1 MRADRPATPGHSQ
14 EHGQPRPGADEHG
27 ETTRGAR
34 AGLSGHGTGAPATQG
49 GHGAEPPAALGGHG
63 AEARTG
69 ASALG
74 GIVVA
79 DFGRVLAGPYM
90 TMLLADLGADVI
102 KIERPG
108 SGDDT
113 RAWGPPFADG
123 EATYFLGVNRNKR
136 SIALDLTDPTDLGT
150 ARAIVDRADVL
161 VENFRPGTMEKLG
174 LGHEEVRAS
183 NPGLVYCSVTG
194 FGSAEGAHL
203 PGYDLLVQ
211 AMGGLM
217 SVTGE
222 PGGPGTKAGV
232 ALVDVVTGLH
242 AGLGILAALRHRER
256 TGEGQRVEVS
266 LLGSLLSALT
276 NQSAA
281 YLGAGVVPR
290 PLGNRHPSIAPYE
303 VFEASD
309 RPLVLA
315 VGNDRQFRSLCERLG
330 TPGLADDP
338 RFADNTARVAHREEL
353 VAALSGPLG
362 ARTAGDWFE
371 ELTAAGVPC
380 GPINDL
386 ADAFALADRLGVAA
400 RVPAALAG
408 PGQVA
413 HPIALDATPPVYHRA
428 PPRLGEHT
436 AAVLTE
442 LGLPPRT
449 S

>member
-1 MRADRPATPGHSQ
+1 MRADHPGTPEAPATPEG
-14 EHGQPRPGADEHG
+14 GALSE
-27 ETTRGAR
+27 GA
-34 AGLSGHGTGAPATQG
+34 LS
-49 GHGAEPPAALGGHG
+49 
-63 AEARTG
+63 
-69 ASALG
+69 

-136 SIALDLTDPTDLGT
+136 SVALDLTDPGDLAA

-174 LGHEEVRAS
+174 LAYEDVRAT

-194 FGSAEGAHL
+194 FGTAEGAHL

-222 PGGPGTKAGV
+222 PGGQGTKAGV
-232 ALVDVVTGLH
+232 ALVDVITGLH

-276 NQSAA
+276 NQASAH
-281 YLGAGVVPR
+281 LGAGVVPR
-290 PLGNRHPSIAPYE
+290 AMGNRHPSIAPYE
-303 VFEASD
+303 VFEAQD

-315 VGNDRQFRSLCERLG
+315 VGNDRQFRALCERLG
-330 TPGLADDP
+330 RPGLADDP
-338 RFADNTARVAHREEL
+338 RFVTNTARVAHRDEL
-353 VAALSGPLG
+353 VAALARPLA
-362 ARTAGDWFE
+362 ARTADSWFE

-386 ADAFALADRLGVAA
+386 AAAFDLADRLGLAP
-400 RVPAALAG
+400 RVPESAAG

-413 HPIALDATPPVYHRA
+413 HPIRLDATPPAYRTA

-436 AAVLTE
+436 EGLLAE
-442 LGLPPRT
+442 LGPAVHRR
-449 S
+449 SAANGRA

>member
-1 MRADRPATPGHSQ
+1 MRADHQGMPG
-14 EHGQPRPGADEHG
+14 PGA
-27 ETTRGAR
+27 
-34 AGLSGHGTGAPATQG
+34 LS
-49 GHGAEPPAALGGHG
+49 
-63 AEARTG
+63 
-69 ASALG
+69 

-113 RAWGPPFADG
+113 RAWGPPFVND

-136 SIALDLTDPTDLGT
+136 SVSLDLTDPADREA
-150 ARAIVDRADVL
+150 ARAIIDRADVL

-174 LGHEEVRAS
+174 LGYEDVRAS

-194 FGSAEGAHL
+194 FGTAEGAHL

-222 PGGPGTKAGV
+222 PGGQGTKAGV
-232 ALVDVVTGLH
+232 ALVDVITGLH
-242 AGLGILAALRHRER
+242 AGLGVLAALRHRDR

-266 LLGSLLSALT
+266 LLTSLLSALT

-290 PLGNRHPSIAPYE
+290 AMGNRHPSIAPYE
-303 VFEASD
+303 VFEAKD

-315 VGNDRQFRSLCERLG
+315 VGNDRQFRTLCAQLG
-330 TPGLADDP
+330 LDDLAEDA
-338 RFADNTARVAHREEL
+338 RFATNTARVAHREEL
-353 VAALSGPLG
+353 LRALAGPL
-362 ARTAGDWFE
+362 AERTADSWFE

-386 ADAFALADRLGVAA
+386 SAAFDLAERLGLEP
-400 RVPAALAG
+400 RVPVEAAG
-408 PGQVA
+408 PGQVVN
-413 HPIALDATPPVYHRA
+413 PIAFGTTPPVYRAA

-436 AAVLTE
+436 ESLLTE
-442 LGLPPRT
+442 LGLLPRKP
-449 S
+449 

>member
-1 MRADRPATPGHSQ
+1 M
-14 EHGQPRPGADEHG
+14 
-27 ETTRGAR
+27 
-34 AGLSGHGTGAPATQG
+34 APADPPDPTA
-49 GHGAEPPAALGGHG
+49 GAL
-63 AEARTG
+63 
-69 ASALG
+69 S

-136 SIALDLTDPTDLGT
+136 SVSLDLTDPEDLAA

-161 VENFRPGTMEKLG
+161 VENFRPGTMERLG
-174 LGHEEVRAS
+174 LGHEEVRRT

-194 FGSAEGAHL
+194 FGTAEGARL

-276 NQSAA
+276 NQAAA

-290 PLGNRHPSIAPYE
+290 ALGNRHPSIAPYE
-303 VFEASD
+303 VFEARD

-315 VGNDRQFRSLCERLG
+315 VGTDRQFRALCERLG
-330 TPGLADDP
+330 RPELAGDE
-338 RFADNTARVAHREEL
+338 RFATNTARVAHREEL
-353 VAALSGPLG
+353 VAALAGPLG
-362 ARTAGDWFE
+362 TRTADAWCE

-386 ADAFALADRLGVAA
+386 AAAFALADRLGLDAH
-400 RVPAALAG
+400 VPPSAAG

-413 HPIALDATPPVYHRA
+413 HPIRFGATPPSYRAA

-436 AAVLTE
+436 GAVLAE
-442 LGLPPRT
+442 LGRPPRT
-449 S
+449 G

>member
-1 MRADRPATPGHSQ
+1 MRADQPDAPGTPPTG
-14 EHGQPRPGADEHG
+14 GA
-27 ETTRGAR
+27 
-34 AGLSGHGTGAPATQG
+34 LS
-49 GHGAEPPAALGGHG
+49 
-63 AEARTG
+63 
-69 ASALG
+69 

-113 RAWGPPFADG
+113 RAWGPPFAAG

-136 SIALDLTDPTDLGT
+136 SVSLDLTDPEDLAA

-161 VENFRPGTMEKLG
+161 VENFRPGTMERLG
-174 LGHEEVRAS
+174 LGYEELRVG

-194 FGSAEGAHL
+194 FGTAEGARL

-232 ALVDVVTGLH
+232 ALVDVITGLH
-242 AGLGILAALRHRER
+242 AGLGVLAALRHRDL
-256 TGEGQRVEVS
+256 TGEGQRIEVS

-276 NQSAA
+276 NQAA
-281 YLGAGVVPR
+281 AHLGAGVVPR
-290 PLGNRHPSIAPYE
+290 AMGNRHPSIAPYE
-303 VFEASD
+303 VFEARD

-315 VGNDRQFRSLCERLG
+315 VGNDRQFGALCERLG
-330 TPGLADDP
+330 LPELAGDP
-338 RFADNTARVAHREEL
+338 RFATNTARVAHREEL
-353 VAALSGPLG
+353 VEALAGPLG
-362 ARTAGDWFE
+362 TRTADAWFE

-386 ADAFALADRLGVAA
+386 AAAFDLADRLGLAP
-400 RVPAALAG
+400 RVPESAAG

-413 HPIALDATPPVYHRA
+413 HPIRLDATPPSYRTA

-436 AAVLTE
+436 EDVLAE
-442 LGLPPRT
+442 LGRVVPRA
-449 S
+449 SAADDGA

>member
-1 MRADRPATPGHSQ
+1 MHTDHPREPG
-14 EHGQPRPGADEHG
+14 PGA
-27 ETTRGAR
+27 
-34 AGLSGHGTGAPATQG
+34 LS
-49 GHGAEPPAALGGHG
+49 
-63 AEARTG
+63 
-69 ASALG
+69 

-102 KIERPG
+102 KIERPDG
-108 SGDDT
+108 GDDT

-123 EATYFLGVNRNKR
+123 QATYFLGVNRNKR
-136 SIALDLTDPTDLGT
+136 SVALDLTDPDGLAA

-161 VENFRPGTMEKLG
+161 VENFRPGTMERLG
-174 LGHEEVRAS
+174 LGFEEVRRT

-194 FGSAEGAHL
+194 FGTEGGATL

-211 AMGGLM
+211 AVGGLM

-222 PGGPGTKAGV
+222 PGGQGTKAGV
-232 ALVDVVTGLH
+232 ALVDVITGLH
-242 AGLGILAALRHRER
+242 AGLGVLAALRHRER

-276 NQSAA
+276 NQAA
-281 YLGAGVVPR
+281 AHLGAGVVPR
-290 PLGNRHPSIAPYE
+290 AMGNRHPSITPYE
-303 VFEASD
+303 VFEARD

-315 VGNDRQFRSLCERLG
+315 VGNDRQFRALCARIG
-330 TPGLADDP
+330 RPGLAEDP
-338 RFADNTARVAHREEL
+338 RFATNTARVAHREEL
-353 VAALSGPLG
+353 TAELAGPLA
-362 ARTAGDWFE
+362 ARTADAWFE

-386 ADAFALADRLGVAA
+386 AGAFALADRLGLRA
-400 RVPAALAG
+400 RLPEEAAG

-413 HPIALDATPPVYHRA
+413 HPVRLGATPPSYRSA

-436 AAVLTE
+436 AEVVA
-442 LGLPPRT
+442 GIPPVDNPAAGR
-449 S
+449 

>member
-1 MRADRPATPGHSQ
+1 MHADQPGTP
-14 EHGQPRPGADEHG
+14 E
-27 ETTRGAR
+27 
-34 AGLSGHGTGAPATQG
+34 
-49 GHGAEPPAALGGHG
+49 
-63 AEARTG
+63 
-69 ASALG
+69 ASASGGALA

-113 RAWGPPFADG
+113 RAWGPPFAAG

-136 SIALDLTDPTDLGT
+136 SVSLDLTDPEDLAT

-174 LGHEEVRAS
+174 LGYEDVRAG

-194 FGSAEGAHL
+194 FGTAEGARL

-222 PGGPGTKAGV
+222 PDGQGTKAGV
-232 ALVDVVTGLH
+232 ALVDVITGLH
-242 AGLGILAALRHRER
+242 AGLGVLAALRHRER

-266 LLGSLLSALT
+266 LLTSLLSALT
-276 NQSAA
+276 NQAA
-281 YLGAGVVPR
+281 AHLGAGVVPR
-290 PLGNRHPSIAPYE
+290 AMGNRHPSIAPYE
-303 VFEASD
+303 VFEARD

-315 VGNDRQFRSLCERLG
+315 VGNDRQFAALCERLG
-330 TPGLADDP
+330 RPELAGDP
-338 RFADNTARVAHREEL
+338 RFATNTARVAHREEL
-353 VAALSGPLG
+353 VEALADPLG
-362 ARTAGDWFE
+362 TRTADSWFE

-386 ADAFALADRLGVAA
+386 AAAFDLADRLGLTP
-400 RVPAALAG
+400 RVPETAAG

-413 HPIALDATPPVYHRA
+413 NPIRLDATPPSYRSA

-436 AAVLTE
+436 DGVLSE
-442 LGLPPRT
+442 LGPRVHRA
-449 S
+449 SAADGGA

>member
-1 MRADRPATPGHSQ
+1 MRADQPGTS
-14 EHGQPRPGADEHG
+14 PPTAAGA
-27 ETTRGAR
+27 
-34 AGLSGHGTGAPATQG
+34 LS
-49 GHGAEPPAALGGHG
+49 
-63 AEARTG
+63 
-69 ASALG
+69 

-113 RAWGPPFADG
+113 RAWGPPFAGG

-136 SIALDLTDPTDLGT
+136 SVALDLTDPDDLAA

-174 LGHEEVRAS
+174 LGYEEVRTA

-194 FGSAEGAHL
+194 FGTDEGARL

-211 AMGGLM
+211 AVGGLM

-222 PGGPGTKAGV
+222 PGGQGTKAGV
-232 ALVDVVTGLH
+232 ALVDVITGLH
-242 AGLGILAALRHRER
+242 AGMGVLAALRHREH

-266 LLGSLLSALT
+266 LLSSLLSALT
-276 NQSAA
+276 NQAA
-281 YLGAGVVPR
+281 AHLGAGVVPHAM
-290 PLGNRHPSIAPYE
+290 GNRHPSIAPYE
-303 VFEASD
+303 VFEARD

-315 VGNDRQFRSLCERLG
+315 VGNDRQFRVLCERLG
-330 TPGLADDP
+330 LPGLAEDP
-338 RFADNTARVAHREEL
+338 RFATNTSRVANRDEL
-353 VAALSGPLG
+353 VTALAGPLG
-362 ARTAGDWFE
+362 TRTADGWFE

-386 ADAFALADRLGVAA
+386 AAAFDLADRLGLAP
-400 RVPAALAG
+400 RVPESAAG

-413 HPIALDATPPVYHRA
+413 HPVRLGATPPTYRAA

-436 AAVLTE
+436 EGVLASLGRAEESAA
-442 LGLPPRT
+442 GDP
-449 S
+449 

>member
-1 MRADRPATPGHSQ
+1 MRADQPGPPGSPEAPGTPDG
-14 EHGQPRPGADEHG
+14 GA
-27 ETTRGAR
+27 
-34 AGLSGHGTGAPATQG
+34 LS
-49 GHGAEPPAALGGHG
+49 
-63 AEARTG
+63 
-69 ASALG
+69 

-90 TMLLADLGADVI
+90 TMLLADLGAEVI

-136 SIALDLTDPTDLGT
+136 SVALDLTDPEDLAA

-174 LGHEEVRAS
+174 LAYEDVRAT

-194 FGSAEGAHL
+194 FGTAEGARL

-222 PGGPGTKAGV
+222 PGGQGTKAGV
-232 ALVDVVTGLH
+232 ALVDVITGLH
-242 AGLGILAALRHRER
+242 AGLGVLAALRHRER

-266 LLGSLLSALT
+266 LLSSLLSALT
-276 NQSAA
+276 NQAA
-281 YLGAGVVPR
+281 AHLGAGVVPR
-290 PLGNRHPSIAPYE
+290 AMGNRHPSIAPYE
-303 VFEASD
+303 VFEAQD

-315 VGNDRQFRSLCERLG
+315 VGNDRQFGALCERLG
-330 TPGLADDP
+330 LPELGADP
-338 RFADNTARVAHREEL
+338 RFATNTARVAHREEL
-353 VAALSGPLG
+353 VEALAGPLG
-362 ARTAGDWFE
+362 SRTADSWFE

-386 ADAFALADRLGVAA
+386 AAAFDLADRLGLAPK
-400 RVPAALAG
+400 VPESAAG

-413 HPIALDATPPVYHRA
+413 HPIRLGATPPAYRSA

-436 AAVLTE
+436 DGLLAE
-442 LGLPPRT
+442 LGRPVHRA
-449 S
+449 SAAHRRA